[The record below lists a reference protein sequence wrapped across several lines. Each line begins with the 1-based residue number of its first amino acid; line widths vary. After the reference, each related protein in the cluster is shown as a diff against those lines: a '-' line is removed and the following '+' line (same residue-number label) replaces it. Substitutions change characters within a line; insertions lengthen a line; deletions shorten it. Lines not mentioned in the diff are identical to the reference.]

1 MAGIVSPPS
10 LITHVTNNACY
21 HSPGSLPVKTQ
32 QTLRLCRRV
41 CCCYCEER
49 KTTQLPALVGDDH
62 AGGRPLKDGDM
73 QLLLQ
78 SVYQIADAGLGDVQ
92 LLGALLNDPHRSTMD
107 TYFSCCNV
115 IRTPSLPA
123 ALLLLYRLA
132 AFAAS
137 LFTFRRFRPPSPG
150 RTPRTAG
157 WRRTAP
163 ARPSRRCRCCGKMSW
178 ADGRPPPGRG
188 CAAPSAPAAG

>member
-32 QTLRLCRRV
+32 QTLRHSRRV

-92 LLGALLNDPHRSTMD
+92 LLVALLNDPHRSTMD

-115 IRTPSLPA
+115 IRTPSLSRGSAPTVQA
-123 ALLLLYRLA
+123 RRLCRKPLY
-132 AFAAS
+132 F
-137 LFTFRRFRPPSPG
+137 SPFSA
-150 RTPRTAG
+150 TQPRTYSTN
-157 WRRTAP
+157 RRVEADSARSSFTAMP
-163 ARPSRRCRCCGKMSW
+163 MLR
-178 ADGRPPPGRG
+178 
-188 CAAPSAPAAG
+188 